1 MTTKTLVHHSPLG
14 ALEIPGVLGAVE
26 PGTPFDVDEQIATSL
41 LQQGDL
47 FALHSTTTASK
58 KGTAR

>member
-14 ALEIPGVLGAVE
+14 SLEIPGVVGPVE
-26 PGTPFDVDEQIATSL
+26 PGSPFEVDEQIADSL
-41 LQQGDL
+41 LQQDEL